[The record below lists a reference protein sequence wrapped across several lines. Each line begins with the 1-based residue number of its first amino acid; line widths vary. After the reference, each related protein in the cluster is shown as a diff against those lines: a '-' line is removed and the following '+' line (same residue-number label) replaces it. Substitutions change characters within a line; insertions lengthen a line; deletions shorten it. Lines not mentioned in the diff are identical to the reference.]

1 MAHGADEPVYW
12 TVHIYL
18 YTTRSG
24 PMRSWRNVSALM
36 LSMALATA
44 CVASRPKQ
52 GINPDML
59 GSYRF
64 EEQLTPDAK
73 IEGTFV
79 VGQDSVAIDA
89 YPGPCRYERDRSN
102 VLAIAYTCGG
112 VSFAF
117 DRADPVH
124 KATYTAIVS
133 VKGSRQVCVRYTT
146 NKDGKQVCA
155 QMSTETFYRD
165 VRRSGALR
173 PLRMDEVM

>member
-1 MAHGADEPVYW
+1 MRFWGNLPV
-12 TVHIYL
+12 L
-18 YTTRSG
+18 
-24 PMRSWRNVSALM
+24 MVSL
-36 LSMALATA
+36 ALASA
-44 CVASRPKQ
+44 CAASRPKQ
-52 GINPDML
+52 GINPDMI
-59 GSYRF
+59 GTYRF

-124 KATYTAIVS
+124 KASYSAVVQ
-133 VKGSRQVCVRYTT
+133 VKASRQVCLRYTT

-173 PLRMDEVM
+173 PLRIDEVM